1 MSNNN
6 FEVVYNVL
14 KRFAINDNE
23 AVKLALS
30 ALYVKKTND
39 RDEVYSY
46 ALKDMDRIDELHKE
60 KIDQIL
66 SNDVNVKEYI
76 DDFYNF
82 VNRMSQFSFYIGNE
96 YIDQLAFNL
105 LDIKSNDK
113 IYDLGSGIG
122 HALYDFVK
130 CNNEIKVC
138 GTELSYDQAYISKMI
153 FNLLNINADIIIS
166 DGLTSQIS
174 DFDKA
179 YVYPPISLRTNASI
193 SDLASSNKEFFNS
206 RTSAEWLFVNR
217 TIEKLSGNHKI
228 AALLAPRCL
237 FSVSDLEYRNFLVDN
252 KMIEGII
259 QLPAGLLSYTSIPTV
274 LVLLSLN
281 NDKTKVLDASQMFT
295 RRGRFVDINVNDILD
310 AYKKTDEISNEEL
323 KKSDNLTPSSILA
336 KNKSVVLKYPKA
348 ISDVSV
354 IFQGSQYTLKN
365 FESQLSNTETK
376 TKLLTSNDI
385 EDGLIQWDKLKCI
398 NDPDSK
404 LLKFKLQKNDI
415 IMTSKS
421 SKVKIAIFDNE
432 RDDDVILTG
441 GMLCIRPN
449 TDMISPLF
457 LKMFLDSQIGK
468 EILSSIQKGVIIQTI
483 TVSALNSITI
493 SCPPIELQNDISK
506 KYKLKL
512 SMYSA
517 LKKEL
522 EELEY
527 QINNYYEEVEEDL

>member
-1 MSNNN
+1 MLNNN
-6 FEVVYNVL
+6 FELVYNVL

-30 ALYVKKTND
+30 ALYVKKAND

-46 ALKDMDRIDELHKE
+46 ALKDIDRIDELYKE

-66 SNDVNVKEYI
+66 SKDFNIKEYI

-82 VNRMSQFSFYIGNE
+82 INRMPQFSFDVGNE
-96 YIDQLAFNL
+96 YINQLTFNL

-122 HALYDFVK
+122 YALYDFVK
-130 CNNEIKVC
+130 CNNEIKLC

-153 FNLLNINADIIIS
+153 FNLLNVNADIIIS
-166 DGLTSQIS
+166 DGLSSQIPE
-174 DFDKA
+174 FDKA
-179 YVYPPISLRTNASI
+179 YVYPPISIRTNTSV

-206 RTSAEWLFVNR
+206 RTSAEWLFINK
-217 TIEKLSGNHKI
+217 TIEKLSGNRKV

-274 LVLLSLN
+274 LVLFSPN

-295 RRGRFVDINVNDILD
+295 RRGRFVDIDVNSILE
-310 AYKKTDEISNEEL
+310 AYKNSDEISNDEL
-323 KKSDNLTPSSILA
+323 KKLDNLTPSSILA
-336 KNKSVVLKYPKA
+336 KNKSIVLKYPKA

-365 FESQLSNTETK
+365 FESQLSDTETK

-385 EDGLIQWDKLKCI
+385 EDGLIQWNKLKCI
-398 NDPDSK
+398 NNPDSK

-421 SKVKIAIFDNE
+421 SKVKIAIFDNDS
-432 RDDDVILTG
+432 DDDVILTG

-449 TDMISPLF
+449 ADMISPLF

-468 EILSSIQKGVIIQTI
+468 EILSSIKKGVIIQTI

>member
-1 MSNNN
+1 MLNNN
-6 FEVVYNVL
+6 FELVYNVL

-23 AVKLALS
+23 AVKLSLS
-30 ALYVKKTND
+30 ALYVKMAND

-46 ALKDMDRIDELHKE
+46 ALKDMARIDELHKE
-60 KIDQIL
+60 KIEHIL
-66 SNDVNVKEYI
+66 SKDINIKDYI

-82 VNRMSQFSFYIGNE
+82 VNRMPQFSFDIGNE
-96 YIDQLAFNL
+96 YINQLTFNL
-105 LDIKSNDK
+105 LDIKSDDK

-130 CNNEIKVC
+130 CNNDIKIC

-153 FNLLNINADIIIS
+153 FNLLDINADIVIS
-166 DGLTSQIS
+166 DGLTSQLPS
-174 DFDKA
+174 FDKA
-179 YVYPPISLRTNASI
+179 YVYPPIALRTSTSV
-193 SDLASSNKEFFNS
+193 SDLASSNKEFFNT

-217 TIEKLSGNHKI
+217 IIEKLSSNRKI
-228 AALLAPRCL
+228 VALLAPRCL

-274 LVLLSLN
+274 LVLFSFN

-295 RRGRFVDINVNDILD
+295 RRGRFVDIDVNSILE
-310 AYKKTDEISNEEL
+310 AYKKSDEISNDEL

-336 KNKSVVLKYPKA
+336 KNKSIVLKYPKA

-365 FESQLSNTETK
+365 FESLLSDTETK

-398 NDPDSK
+398 NNPDSK
-404 LLKFKLQKNDI
+404 LQKFKLQKNDI

-421 SKVKIAIFDNE
+421 SKVKIAIFDNDS
-432 RDDDVILTG
+432 DDDVILTG

-449 TDMISPLF
+449 SDIISPLF

-468 EILSSIQKGVIIQTI
+468 EILSGIQKGVIIQTI